1 MANNYLDQLKLPNN
15 SIYYLR
21 DNEAIGSITRTGDSL
36 IVANR
41 VGTQTV
47 IPNTDFDTINV
58 TELNAGNLIVTGAAR
73 FLNTINGSISGQSG
87 SVANSLVIQLNS
99 GTTEG
104 TNKFTYNGSASKTVN
119 ITKSSIGLG
128 NVENKSSA
136 TIRGEITSSNVTTAL
151 GYTPLNK
158 AGDTMTGPLKFGDQ
172 AIPQFSGSPSYILG
186 IEAFASGG
194 DVKWQ
199 SASSV
204 SVGSSTKATQ
214 DESGNNIKSSYG
226 ASLGQDSSDGHKIFL
241 KNKNGTQ
248 IGSTITIP
256 DNNTTYTFAESSSN
270 GYFTV
275 TPSGGSAQSV
285 KIHGLGTAAFK
296 NTTDTYSE
304 TGTDPVTGKA
314 LKQALDGLPEP
325 MVFKG
330 TVGSSSATYT
340 WDQLPTPS
348 ASNEGWTFKAI
359 EDHST
364 APICKS
370 GDTLISNGSEWVI
383 VPSGDE
389 PSGTVTSVAIAN
401 GGGLSVSGS
410 PITSSGTITISH
422 SDTSSQASVS
432 NSGRTYIQ
440 SVTLDTYGHV
450 TKLTSATET
459 VTDTNYYHKTGTW
472 SGLTYTAA
480 KVGSPDDL
488 AFTIPTGTTATTVA
502 VGNHSHDGT
511 YVKTS
516 GDTMTGNLTFSKP
529 TTAGQKRGFVFAGV
543 TDSAGL
549 YYLEPSLSD
558 DGRMRFVISD
568 NDTDPI
574 EMAWSLY
581 RQSGSEIPGEHVVHS
596 FNARGYTLT
605 PIQEASGAYD
615 AISITCS
622 VNNHGTIGSS
632 TNKWKAVYATT
643 FYGDVSGSAT
653 SLTTNDGSA
662 TNPVYFSG
670 GVPVACTYSLNKTV
684 PSDAVFTDTTYSAGD
699 NMTLSS
705 TTFYATK
712 RWNAVTQGQKWS
724 RIMYVA
730 PTYSTEGTNGILAVS
745 CTRANVVC
753 NATFIVSTSHASV
766 GKISLIGSTNYSNFN
781 IRVVVN
787 SGGSFYFE
795 IDDTANNIASG
806 TTQTWHCS
814 YLPLMST
821 TVTVYTTFTDG
832 TTIPSGF
839 TACNQITTVT
849 GDGVYGIRDITRSG
863 TTFTATRSNGT
874 TFTFTQQDSNDQ
886 FTLGTS
892 DNNVVLSKNG
902 TAQNTITVPYATK
915 AAQDESGNNIKATY
929 MSSLSVASNVATFKN
944 KNGTSLGTVTAS
956 TTSIGSASAGTAIS
970 ADDITSWSAGT
981 LPTLGTAISADDIT
995 AWDAGSTPTLGT
1007 AISADDITAWS
1018 AGTMFSA
1025 SFDGKC
1031 TLTLTSGSV
1040 PTLSYTGRSIPNV
1053 TSVGSV
1059 PSLSYT
1065 ARSIPNVTSVGTLPD
1080 LKYTARSIP
1089 NISVS
1094 SKTVV
1099 TGIS

>member
-1 MANNYLDQLKLPNN
+1 MANYLDQLQLPNN
-15 SIYYLR
+15 STYYFR
-21 DNEAIGSITRTGDSL
+21 DNEAIGSLTRTGDSL
-36 IVANR
+36 IVTNR
-41 VGTQTV
+41 IGTSLT

-73 FLNTINGSISGQSG
+73 FLNTINGNISGQAG
-87 SVANSLVIQLNS
+87 SVANSLTIQLNG

-172 AIPQFSGSPSYILG
+172 AIPQFSGSSSYILG

-199 SASSV
+199 NASSL
-204 SVGSSTKATQ
+204 SVGSATKATQ

-304 TGTDPVTGKA
+304 TGTDPITGKA

-348 ASNEGWTFKAI
+348 ADNDGWTFKAI
-359 EDHST
+359 ENHAT
-364 APICKS
+364 APVCKN

-389 PSGTVTSVAIAN
+389 PSGTVTSVAISN

-502 VGNHSHDGT
+502 LGNHNHDGV
-511 YVKTS
+511 YLKLS
-516 GDTMTGNLTFSKP
+516 GGTMTGVLALKGSQYDDSYSGALNANNSNIYNLNSIYTADAADAASEGIHFYRDATHVDSLWVSGGDIMFVP
-529 TTAGQKRGFVFAGV
+529 NRELGTSTTASNSQKV
-543 TDSAGL
+543 
-549 YYLEPSLSD
+549 
-558 DGRMRFVISD
+558 GRF
-568 NDTDPI
+568 
-574 EMAWSLY
+574 
-581 RQSGSEIPGEHVVHS
+581 
-596 FNARGYTLT
+596 
-605 PIQEASGAYD
+605 
-615 AISITCS
+615 
-622 VNNHGTIGSS
+622 
-632 TNKWKAVYATT
+632 
-643 FYGDVSGSAT
+643 
-653 SLTTNDGSA
+653 TTNP
-662 TNPVYFSG
+662 TSG
-670 GVPVACTYSLNKTV
+670 
-684 PSDAVFTDTTYSAGD
+684 
-699 NMTLSS
+699 
-705 TTFYATK
+705 
-712 RWNAVTQGQKWS
+712 Q
-724 RIMYVA
+724 
-730 PTYSTEGTNGILAVS
+730 
-745 CTRANVVC
+745 VV
-753 NATFIVSTSHASV
+753 I
-766 GKISLIGSTNYSNFN
+766 
-781 IRVVVN
+781 
-787 SGGSFYFE
+787 
-795 IDDTANNIASG
+795 
-806 TTQTWHCS
+806 
-814 YLPLMST
+814 
-821 TVTVYTTFTDG
+821 TDG
-832 TTIPSGF
+832 TTGGMKSSG
-839 TACNQITTVT
+839 
-849 GDGVYGIRDITRSG
+849 Y
-863 TTFTATRSNGT
+863 
-874 TFTFTQQDSNDQ
+874 
-886 FTLGTS
+886 
-892 DNNVVLSKNG
+892 
-902 TAQNTITVPYATK
+902 TI
-915 AAQDESGNNIKATY
+915 
-929 MSSLSVASNVATFKN
+929 AS
-944 KNGTSLGTVTAS
+944 
-956 TTSIGSASAGTAIS
+956 
-970 ADDITSWSAGT
+970 
-981 LPTLGTAISADDIT
+981 
-995 AWDAGSTPTLGT
+995 
-1007 AISADDITAWS
+1007 
-1018 AGTMFSA
+1018 
-1025 SFDGKC
+1025 
-1031 TLTLTSGSV
+1031 SV
-1040 PTLSYTGRSIPNV
+1040 PANALFTDKYHTTGS
-1053 TSVGSV
+1053 
-1059 PSLSYT
+1059 
-1065 ARSIPNVTSVGTLPD
+1065 
-1080 LKYTARSIP
+1080 
-1089 NISVS
+1089 
-1094 SKTVV
+1094 
-1099 TGIS
+1099 

>member
-21 DNEAIGSITRTGDSL
+21 DNEAIGSLTRTGSSL

-73 FLNTINGSISGQSG
+73 FLNPINGSITGQAG

-136 TIRGEITSSNVTTAL
+136 TIRSEITSSNVTTAL
-151 GYTPLNK
+151 GYTP
-158 AGDTMTGPLKFGDQ
+158 ATSTHTHDTSI
-172 AIPQFSGSPSYILG
+172 A
-186 IEAFASGG
+186 
-194 DVKWQ
+194 
-199 SASSV
+199 ASSGTNQL
-204 SVGSSTKATQ
+204 SLSANTKYSITAGGT
-214 DESGNNIKSSYG
+214 SF
-226 ASLGQDSSDGHKIFL
+226 IF
-241 KNKNGTQ
+241 T
-248 IGSTITIP
+248 TPP

-285 KIHGLGTAAFK
+285 KIHGLGTSAFK

-359 EDHST
+359 ENHST
-364 APICKS
+364 APICKN

-488 AFTIPTGTTATTVA
+488 TFTIPTGTTATTVA
-502 VGNHSHDGT
+502 LGNHNHDGV
-511 YVKTS
+511 YLKLS
-516 GDTMTGNLTFSKP
+516 GGTMTGVLALKGSQYEDSYSGALNANNSNIYNLNSIYTADVADAASEGIHFYRDASHVDSLWVSGGDIMFVP
-529 TTAGQKRGFVFAGV
+529 NRALGTSTTAANSQKVGRFTANPTSGQVV
-543 TDSAGL
+543 ITDGTTGGMKS
-549 YYLEPSLSD
+549 S
-558 DGRMRFVISD
+558 
-568 NDTDPI
+568 
-574 EMAWSLY
+574 
-581 RQSGSEIPGEHVVHS
+581 
-596 FNARGYTLT
+596 GYT
-605 PIQEASGAYD
+605 IAS
-615 AISITCS
+615 S
-622 VNNHGTIGSS
+622 VPANA
-632 TNKWKAVYATT
+632 K
-643 FYGDVSGSAT
+643 
-653 SLTTNDGSA
+653 
-662 TNPVYFSG
+662 
-670 GVPVACTYSLNKTV
+670 
-684 PSDAVFTDTTYSAGD
+684 FTDTTY
-699 NMTLSS
+699 
-705 TTFYATK
+705 
-712 RWNAVTQGQKWS
+712 
-724 RIMYVA
+724 
-730 PTYSTEGTNGILAVS
+730 
-745 CTRANVVC
+745 
-753 NATFIVSTSHASV
+753 
-766 GKISLIGSTNYSNFN
+766 
-781 IRVVVN
+781 
-787 SGGSFYFE
+787 
-795 IDDTANNIASG
+795 
-806 TTQTWHCS
+806 
-814 YLPLMST
+814 
-821 TVTVYTTFTDG
+821 
-832 TTIPSGF
+832 TI
-839 TACNQITTVT
+839 
-849 GDGVYGIRDITRSG
+849 
-863 TTFTATRSNGT
+863 
-874 TFTFTQQDSNDQ
+874 
-886 FTLGTS
+886 GTS
-892 DNNVVLSKNG
+892 GNNVTLTPSSG
-902 TAQNTITVPYATK
+902 SAQSITVPYSTSAGSATNDSSGNKIVDTYIPLKTSGGVKGCSGGGSYIYYQLATIVITTSYRNYPILFEMSGRGFVRSNIQVIFKSVNGVDPALDSFITDGYTGFYIKKTDTSTWVIYGSYTEKHGTSMIHRITGSGYNSGTSITVDMTNYGNELPEETTQVVYGWNSSYATK
-915 AAQDESGNNIKATY
+915 ASQDESGNNIKASY
-929 MSSLSVASNVATFKN
+929 ASSFSISDHTITLKN
-944 KNGTSLGTVTAS
+944 KNGDSLGTVTVPDNNTTYGLSAS
-956 TTSIGSASAGTAIS
+956 NDSITLTAGGTGTTVQAHLCYNIAIGNTTDWNTLQNAGAYKVQMSSWGDATTYHSPNSYNSNLYSFGMLYIVKSGVSAENRIFQYYIPHSTAYPTLVRSHNSSSSWDNGWSTWYPIYNGMTLAKETIGSASAGTAIS
-970 ADDITSWSAGT
+970 ADDIT
-981 LPTLGTAISADDIT
+981 
-995 AWDAGSTPTLGT
+995 AWDAGATPTLGT

-1031 TLTLTSGSV
+1031 TLSLTSGSV

-1059 PSLSYT
+1059 PTLS
-1065 ARSIPNVTSVGTLPD
+1065 
-1080 LKYTARSIP
+1080 YTARSIP

>member
-1 MANNYLDQLKLPNN
+1 MAKNYLDTFVLPNN
-15 SIYYLR
+15 STYYFR
-21 DNEAIGSITRTGDSL
+21 DNEAIGSLTRTGDSL

-41 VGTQTV
+41 TGTQTV

-73 FLNTINGSISGQSG
+73 FLNPINGSITGQAG

-136 TIRGEITSSNVTTAL
+136 TIRGEITSANVTTAL
-151 GYTPLNK
+151 GYTPATSNHTHDTSIATSSGTTQLSLSANTK
-158 AGDTMTGPLKFGDQ
+158 YSITAGGTSF
-172 AIPQFSGSPSYILG
+172 
-186 IEAFASGG
+186 
-194 DVKWQ
+194 
-199 SASSV
+199 
-204 SVGSSTKATQ
+204 
-214 DESGNNIKSSYG
+214 
-226 ASLGQDSSDGHKIFL
+226 IF
-241 KNKNGTQ
+241 T
-248 IGSTITIP
+248 TPP

-285 KIHGLGTAAFK
+285 KIHGLGTSAFK
-296 NTTDTYSE
+296 NITDTYSE

-314 LKQALDGLPEP
+314 VKQALDGLPEP

-340 WDQLPTPS
+340 WDQLPTPG

-359 EDHST
+359 ENHST
-364 APICKS
+364 APVCKN
-370 GDTLISNGSEWVI
+370 GDTLISNGSEWTI

-389 PSGTVTSVAIAN
+389 PSGTVTSVAISN
-401 GGGLSVSGS
+401 GGGLSVSGG

-422 SDTSSQASVS
+422 ADTSSQASVS

-502 VGNHSHDGT
+502 LGNHNHDGV
-511 YVKTS
+511 YLKLS
-516 GDTMTGNLTFSKP
+516 GGTMTGVLTLKGAQYEDSYSGALNANNSNIYNLNSIYTADAADAASEGIHFYRDTTHVDTLWVSGGNIMFVP
-529 TTAGQKRGFVFAGV
+529 NRALGTSTTAANSQKVGRFTTNPTSGQVV
-543 TDSAGL
+543 ITDGTTGGMKS
-549 YYLEPSLSD
+549 S
-558 DGRMRFVISD
+558 
-568 NDTDPI
+568 
-574 EMAWSLY
+574 
-581 RQSGSEIPGEHVVHS
+581 
-596 FNARGYTLT
+596 GYT
-605 PIQEASGAYD
+605 I
-615 AISITCS
+615 
-622 VNNHGTIGSS
+622 
-632 TNKWKAVYATT
+632 
-643 FYGDVSGSAT
+643 AT
-653 SLTTNDGSA
+653 S
-662 TNPVYFSG
+662 
-670 GVPVACTYSLNKTV
+670 VPANAK
-684 PSDAVFTDTTYSAGD
+684 FTDTTYSISASGESMVLTGSNSSSSNVSLRMLCPPIHPKKFMFNTGIPANGTWCKLFSANYSSYNFLHIDLMTYHGYSGVFRTHLTIRFTTSGFAPQSSSIIFHENILDRFVVTQDDTTTFSVWIKCDGVNSRIGYEILGVADESKIFYKDD
-699 NMTLSS
+699 NTFSS
-705 TTFYATK
+705 TRWVFPETFET
-712 RWNAVTQGQKWS
+712 S
-724 RIMYVA
+724 
-730 PTYSTEGTNGILAVS
+730 STEPTMSISNVNRFVRDTELGTNAYS
-745 CTRANVVC
+745 
-753 NATFIVSTSHASV
+753 SV
-766 GKISLIGSTNYSNFN
+766 P
-781 IRVVVN
+781 
-787 SGGSFYFE
+787 
-795 IDDTANNIASG
+795 
-806 TTQTWHCS
+806 
-814 YLPLMST
+814 YLPLAG
-821 TVTVYTTFTDG
+821 G
-832 TTIPSGF
+832 TMVGPLKFGNQAIP
-839 TACNQITTVT
+839 
-849 GDGVYGIRDITRSG
+849 
-863 TTFTATRSNGT
+863 
-874 TFTFTQQDSNDQ
+874 Q
-886 FTLGTS
+886 FTGSPSYILGIES
-892 DNNVVLSKNG
+892 FASGGDVKWQNVSSVSVG
-902 TAQNTITVPYATK
+902 SATK
-915 AAQDESGNNIKATY
+915 ATQDESGNNIKATY

-944 KNGTSLGTVTAS
+944 KNGTSLGTITAS
-956 TTSIGSASAGTAIS
+956 TASYGSASA
-970 ADDITSWSAGT
+970 
-981 LPTLGTAISADDIT
+981 GTAISADDIT

-1040 PTLSYTGRSIPNV
+1040 PTLSYTGRTIPNV

-1059 PSLSYT
+1059 PTLS
-1065 ARSIPNVTSVGTLPD
+1065 
-1080 LKYTARSIP
+1080 YTARSIP